1 METLDHIPDVELER
15 EIAMLFL
22 AGEKDRALLRL
33 QDEQLAQTHPR
44 LAFQLALLLI
54 EIGDWKHAKQQL
66 DRVLSLEP
74 RFLPALRR
82 RAALLAHDDDLTAA
96 EEDFQRI
103 VKIAP
108 DETSA
113 VANIG
118 VVLLRRG
125 NHAAA
130 LPWLQRAATQSPAD
144 ARIQHSLANGL
155 SGAGQHALALDLFH
169 RLAQGSPGN
178 TDLAAD
184 WAMALLR
191 GGDAASAHARFL
203 TLLSEHPHDQRCWA
217 GRYLSACALKLQD
230 ALGLMDYPLLL
241 RQIRTDLDITALIDA
256 VLQLPSLRWE
266 PAGKTTLGGLQSAML
281 DLAPASPFHE
291 FGQQVSN
298 ALHDYL
304 LQLRGSLLGAP
315 LDAWR
320 LSLPSRWTLQ
330 AWATVLHGDGGHQD
344 PHLHPAGRISGVLY
358 LDAGNS
364 ARGDGDLV
372 FGHAP
377 RDIDTAGEPHAHRH
391 VARSG
396 DMLLFPS
403 WFLHHTTPYHG
414 TRPRISL
421 AFDLL
426 PASL

>member
-1 METLDHIPDVELER
+1 METLDHIPDVGLER

-22 AGEKDRALLRL
+22 SGEKDRALLRL
-33 QDEQLAQTHPR
+33 QDDQLAQTHPR

-54 EIGDWKHAKQQL
+54 EIGDWKRAKQQL
-66 DRVLSLEP
+66 DRVISLEP

-82 RAALLAHDDDLTAA
+82 RAALLARDDDLTAA

-144 ARIQHSLANGL
+144 TRIQHSLANAL
-155 SGAGQHALALDLFH
+155 SGAGQHALALDLFQ
-169 RLAQGSPGN
+169 RLAQISPGN
-178 TDLAAD
+178 IDLAAD
-184 WAMALLR
+184 QATALLR

-203 TLLSEHPHDQRCWA
+203 TLLSEHPDDQRCWA
-217 GRYLSACALKLQD
+217 GRYLSACALKLPE
-230 ALGLMDYPLLL
+230 ARMLMDYPLLL
-241 RQIRTDLDITALIDA
+241 RRIRTDLDTDALINA

-281 DLAPASPFHE
+281 DLTPPSPFHG

-298 ALHDYL
+298 ALHDHL
-304 LQLRGSLLGAP
+304 LQLHGSLFDAP
-315 LDAWR
+315 TDAWR

-364 ARGDGDLV
+364 AEGDGDLV

-396 DMLLFPS
+396 EMLIFPS

-426 PASL
+426 PASP

>member
-1 METLDHIPDVELER
+1 
-15 EIAMLFL
+15 
-22 AGEKDRALLRL
+22 
-33 QDEQLAQTHPR
+33 
-44 LAFQLALLLI
+44 
-54 EIGDWKHAKQQL
+54 
-66 DRVLSLEP
+66 
-74 RFLPALRR
+74 
-82 RAALLAHDDDLTAA
+82 
-96 EEDFQRI
+96 
-103 VKIAP
+103 
-108 DETSA
+108 
-113 VANIG
+113 
-118 VVLLRRG
+118 
-125 NHAAA
+125 
-130 LPWLQRAATQSPAD
+130 
-144 ARIQHSLANGL
+144 
-155 SGAGQHALALDLFH
+155 
-169 RLAQGSPGN
+169 
-178 TDLAAD
+178 
-184 WAMALLR
+184 
-191 GGDAASAHARFL
+191 
-203 TLLSEHPHDQRCWA
+203 
-217 GRYLSACALKLQD
+217 
-230 ALGLMDYPLLL
+230 MDYPLLL
-241 RQIRTDLDITALIDA
+241 RQIRTDLDTTALIDA

-281 DLAPASPFHE
+281 DLAPSSPFHE

-298 ALHDYL
+298 ALHDHL
-304 LQLRGSLLGAP
+304 LQLHGSLLDAP
-315 LDAWR
+315 LNAWR

-377 RDIDTAGEPHAHRH
+377 KDIDTAGEPHTHRH